1 MENNIMKINI
11 KTASQGILCGA
22 LLLFGTGC
30 EKFLEEP
37 DRSNFTLE
45 NYFTKPEHA
54 ESVVNAI
61 YESLRPVRGDV
72 TPWAGAAWL
81 MLEFQTGLANTEYG
95 QAVNSINVRNLVNTA
110 DNNYSNVHW
119 VSSYL
124 GIGNANLAIAKIPG
138 IAMDETQKKKS
149 LGEAR
154 FLRAY
159 YYYNLVRIFGKVP
172 LITAPVNLTSPEL
185 YPEPA
190 SEEEIYN
197 LIVADL
203 LEAEASGLPF
213 TDPSGRVTLG
223 AVKSMLSSVYL
234 TMAGFPLQ
242 KGADYYQKAA
252 DKANEVITANQY
264 TLFASYD
271 DLHNEEVE
279 NKGENI
285 FMVQFEAFI
294 MPSYWQSII
303 TPYNQGIST
312 YADETGSLFA
322 NKEFIDSYEPGDKRT
337 QEKQFYYKSYTL
349 SEDRSKS
356 IDLGAYY
363 IYKHFDVK
371 ANLSTTSSGLNWSI
385 MRYAEVLLT
394 YAEAAN
400 EVGGPSAA
408 AYEAV
413 NKIRRRA
420 ELPELTGLSKEQFRE
435 AVWRERWHE
444 LSFENVTW
452 FDMVRLRKAFNAKTK
467 GFDNFVGHQF
477 SYGPV
482 LKDRELLF
490 PIPTSEIRNN
500 SKLVQNKGY

>member
-1 MENNIMKINI
+1 MRINI
-11 KTASQGILCGA
+11 KITNQFILCGA

-54 ESVVNAI
+54 ESIVNAT
-61 YESLRPVRGDV
+61 YESLRPVRGEV
-72 TPWAGAAWL
+72 TPWAGSTWL

-110 DNNYSNVHW
+110 DNNYSTVYWN
-119 VSSYL
+119 SSYR
-124 GIGNANLAIAKIPG
+124 GIGNANLAITKIPE
-138 IAMDETQKKKS
+138 IIMDETQKKKY
-149 LGEAR
+149 LGQAR

-172 LITAPVNLTSPEL
+172 LITNPVSLTSPEL

-190 SEEEIYN
+190 SLEELYN
-197 LIVADL
+197 LIVGDL
-203 LEAEASGLPF
+203 VEAEASGLPY
-213 TDPSGRVTLG
+213 TDPSGRITLG
-223 AVKSMLSSVYL
+223 AIKSLLSSVYL

-242 KGADYYQKAA
+242 KGADYYKKAA
-252 DKANEVITANQY
+252 DKANEVIVSNQY
-264 TLFASYD
+264 YLFASYD
-271 DLHNEEVE
+271 DLHNEDTE

-285 FMVQFEAFI
+285 FMVQFEPFI

-312 YADETGSLFA
+312 YADETGSLFV
-322 NKEFIDSYEPGDKRT
+322 NQEFIESYEPDDKRIR
-337 QEKQFYYKSYTL
+337 EKQFYYKTYTL
-349 SEDRSKS
+349 SEDRNKI
-356 IDLGAYY
+356 IDLGGYY
-363 IYKHFDVK
+363 IYKYFDVK
-371 ANLSTTSSGLNWSI
+371 ANESTTSSGLNWTV

-394 YAEAAN
+394 YAEAVN
-400 EVGGPSAA
+400 EVGGPTAA

-420 ELPELTGLSKEQFRE
+420 ELPELAGLSIEHFRN
-435 AVWRERWHE
+435 AIWRERWHE

-452 FDMVRLRKAFNAKTK
+452 FDMVRLRKAYNVKTNE
-467 GFDNFVGHQF
+467 FENYVGHTF

-482 LKDRELLF
+482 LKERELLF

-500 SKLVQNKGY
+500 EKLVQNPGY